1 MPVPPAELTA
11 EFSVETSPEGEKS
24 PRDQIEAAREVAAA
38 SGLAQEAGPESTGLS
53 GSRAEVL
60 EALPRVVG
68 ASLEAGARAVHV
80 RVELPLNS
88 RRLAGLRN
96 ATRGR
101 SSSRPP
107 SGRLPSIS

>member
-80 RVELPLNS
+80 RVEAAAKFS
-88 RRLAGLRN
+88 KTCRAEERDKGAQ
-96 ATRGR
+96 
-101 SSSRPP
+101 
-107 SGRLPSIS
+107 